1 MFHAGF
7 PEAHEPGVKRDQRV
21 RVCFGKSSQVRIRPG
36 TRSNAGLGHELAPS
50 GLDTVRLGCEDQPT
64 IGTQLREGL
73 PCLDDSPR
81 NSSHYIGIRQQTK
94 QAHLGYPTEGDGS
107 DRLYSEPIARRH
119 VVNVALSGE
128 RDPVS
133 EMAPERS
140 APGLSSPP
148 EMQTQ
153 FRIVSRFRS
162 P

>member
-1 MFHAGF
+1 MQASR
-7 PEAHEPGVKRDQRV
+7 KLTNRV
-21 RVCFGKSSQVRIRPG
+21 SNVTSEYECASAKAAKYASVEELGPTPAWVMSWRQADS
-36 TRSNAGLGHELAPS
+36 TRSGPAA
-50 GLDTVRLGCEDQPT
+50 EDQPP

-81 NSSHYIGIRQQTK
+81 SSSHYIGIRQQTN

-107 DRLYSEPIARRH
+107 DRLYSELIARRH

-140 APGLSSPP
+140 APRLSSPP

-153 FRIVSRFRS
+153 FRIVS
-162 P
+162 